1 MALPASVLIV
11 DDEAGLRSV
20 LASALRGAGWR
31 VEAVESGEA
40 CLERAARR
48 GYDVILLDMWLPGL
62 DGLAT
67 LDALREQHVES
78 PVIVMSGHGSIESAV
93 RAIKM
98 GAFDFI
104 EKPFSLD
111 KAVLVTRN
119 ALRQRRLEA
128 ENRELRAHVDRRSV
142 LIGESPEI
150 AQLRQQIEVAAPTNG
165 RVLIVGANGTGKEI
179 VARSVHAQSRR
190 ANGPFVEM
198 NCAAIPEEL
207 IESELF
213 GHTRGAFTGAVG
225 ARAGKFRAAD
235 GGTLFLDEVGDMTLK
250 TQAKMLRV
258 LEEQVVEPLGGD
270 VGTRVDVRVIAA
282 TNKDLT
288 VEIGHG
294 RFRDDLFFRLNVI
307 RIAVPPL
314 AARREDIPLL
324 AAHFMRTFAREY
336 GHRVKTLDASALT
349 VLHAHP
355 WRGNVRE
362 LRNVIERLAIMVPGT
377 VITARDLGFL
387 VGSASA
393 PAVPAAAGE
402 LRPLHEA
409 RERFERDYIVQAL
422 AAHAGNV
429 SRTAK
434 ALRVERSNLH
444 RKMRAFNVTSL
455 RRTRAAPRPPD
466 GAGLRAPDPA

>member
-11 DDEAGLRSV
+11 DDEERLRSV

-31 VEAVESGEA
+31 VDAVASGED
-40 CLERAARR
+40 CLGSVARR
-48 GYDVILLDMWLPGL
+48 SYDAILLDVRLPGL

-67 LDALREQHVES
+67 LEAMREQGVGSHV
-78 PVIVMSGHGSIESAV
+78 VVMSGHGNIESAV

-104 EKPFSLD
+104 EKPFPLD

-128 ENRELRAHVDRRSV
+128 ENRELRAHVDRRSALV
-142 LIGESPEI
+142 GDGPAIT
-150 AQLRQQIEVAAPTNG
+150 QLRRQIEVAAPTNG
-165 RVLIVGANGTGKEI
+165 RVLIVGANGTGKEL

-190 ANGPFVEM
+190 AAGPFVEL

-213 GHTRGAFTGAVG
+213 GHARGAFTGAVG
-225 ARAGKFRAAD
+225 DRAGKFRAAD
-235 GGTLFLDEVGDMTLK
+235 GGTLFLDEVGDMTLR

-270 VGTRVDVRVIAA
+270 TGTRVDVRVIAA
-282 TNKDLT
+282 TNKDLAVGIENGT
-288 VEIGHG
+288 
-294 RFRDDLFFRLNVI
+294 FRDDLFFRLDVI

-324 AAHFMRTFAREY
+324 AAHFLHAFAREY
-336 GHRVKTLDASALT
+336 GHRLKTLDASALT
-349 VLHAHP
+349 LLNAHHWP
-355 WRGNVRE
+355 GNVRE
-362 LRNVIERLAIMVPGT
+362 LRNVIERLAIMVSGE

-387 VGSASA
+387 GNAA
-393 PAVPAAAGE
+393 PAAPGATGD

-422 AAHAGNV
+422 AVHAGNV
-429 SRTAK
+429 SRTAE

-444 RKMRAFNVTSL
+444 RKMRAFGITSP
-455 RRTRAAPRPPD
+455 RRTRETPRP
-466 GAGLRAPDPA
+466 RAEGGRRARDPA

>member
-1 MALPASVLIV
+1 M
-11 DDEAGLRSV
+11 
-20 LASALRGAGWR
+20 
-31 VEAVESGEA
+31 
-40 CLERAARR
+40 
-48 GYDVILLDMWLPGL
+48 
-62 DGLAT
+62 
-67 LDALREQHVES
+67 
-78 PVIVMSGHGSIESAV
+78 
-93 RAIKM
+93 
-98 GAFDFI
+98 
-104 EKPFSLD
+104 
-111 KAVLVTRN
+111 
-119 ALRQRRLEA
+119 
-128 ENRELRAHVDRRSV
+128 
-142 LIGESPEI
+142 
-150 AQLRQQIEVAAPTNG
+150 AAPTNG

>member
-1 MALPASVLIV
+1 MAPSASVLIV
-11 DDEAGLRSV
+11 DDEPGLRSV
-20 LASALRGAGWR
+20 LAAALRGAGWR
-31 VEAVESGEA
+31 VDAAESGED

-48 GYDVILLDMWLPGL
+48 SYDAILLDVRLPGL

-67 LDALREQHVES
+67 LEALRDRRADAQ
-78 PVIVMSGHGSIESAV
+78 VIVMSGHGNIESAV

-98 GAFDFI
+98 GAFDFL

-111 KAVLVTRN
+111 RAVLVTRN
-119 ALRQRRLEA
+119 ALRQRHLEA
-128 ENRELRAHVDRRSV
+128 ENRELRAHVDRRSSLV
-142 LIGESPEI
+142 GEGPAI
-150 AQLRQQIEVAAPTNG
+150 QQLRQQIEVAAPTNG
-165 RVLIVGANGTGKEI
+165 RVLIVGANGTGKEL
-179 VARSVHAQSRR
+179 VARSLHARSRR
-190 ANGPFVEM
+190 SAGPFVEM

-213 GHTRGAFTGAVG
+213 GHARGAFTGAVG

-235 GGTLFLDEVGDMTLK
+235 GGTLFLDEVGDMTLR

-270 VGTRVDVRVIAA
+270 VGTRVDVRVVAA
-282 TNKDLT
+282 TNKDLAA
-288 VEIGHG
+288 EIENGT
-294 RFRDDLFFRLNVI
+294 FRSDLFFRLDVI

-324 AAHFMRTFAREY
+324 AAHFLRTFARED

-355 WRGNVRE
+355 WPGNVRE
-362 LRNVIERLAIMVPGT
+362 LRNVIERLAVMVSGD

-387 VGSASA
+387 VGAHAPVGA
-393 PAVPAAAGE
+393 PAPGD
-402 LRPLHEA
+402 LRPLREA

-422 AAHAGNV
+422 SAYDGNV
-429 SRTAK
+429 SRAAE

-444 RKMRAFNVTSL
+444 RKMRAFGITSP
-455 RRTRAAPRPPD
+455 RRTGGAPLPVA
-466 GAGLRAPDPA
+466 GGLRGRDPA